1 MKMLDVSLHADEPLR
16 AGLLRVGDDLI
27 QNALDHI
34 RSPASDQGE
43 DVHLVRVTIKRLRAM
58 LRLIRPVIGK
68 TVFDR
73 GNTRLRNAARR
84 LSSARDSVVARQTL
98 ATLALPAGRKRDA
111 VTAALAGFKQDG
123 EAEVGIRKTMNRL
136 ALALEETKRNLHRIR
151 VSEHEWKAVEPGL
164 RQLHSQCRKRM
175 ERALGQGD
183 DKAFHKW
190 RIRVKSLYYGLQM
203 LQGVW
208 SERMDKMLADL
219 GRLQKEIGADHD
231 LVVLKRSMR
240 ETPDAFQG
248 TGTVEQVVDSLDDK
262 SKKLRRVIE
271 PLGRAIFDQTSRDF
285 VRELGQRWNKWR
297 KTSSQELVPETP
309 EPLEVTLDR
318 VASPR

>member
-16 AGLLRVGDDLI
+16 AGLLRVGDALI

-34 RSPASDQGE
+34 RSSASDQAE

-58 LRLIRPVIGK
+58 LLLIQPVIGK

-73 GNTRLRNAARR
+73 ENARLRNAARR

-98 ATLALPAGRKRDA
+98 ATLPLSAGRKRDA
-111 VTAALAGFKQDG
+111 VAAALAGFKQDG
-123 EAEVGIRKTMNRL
+123 EPEAEIRKTMNRL

-164 RQLHSQCRKRM
+164 RQLYSQCRKRM
-175 ERALGQGD
+175 EHALGQGD

-203 LQGVW
+203 LQRVW
-208 SERMDKMLADL
+208 PERIDKMLGDL
-219 GRLQKEIGADHD
+219 GRLQEEIGADHD

-248 TGTVEQVVDSLDDK
+248 TETVEQVVDSVDDK

-297 KTSSQELVPETP
+297 KTSSQELV
-309 EPLEVTLDR
+309 LEN
-318 VASPR
+318 